1 MTALEKNTIQV
12 DFETLYLRLR
22 VQERRIYS
30 DEEIAQL
37 PIIASSHRHYKE
49 WQIRNDS
56 SQKLINYLQ
65 KRKHP
70 NDILEIGC
78 GNGWLSHRLSAIP
91 GSRVIGTDIN
101 FLEIQQAARVF
112 QNITNLH
119 FIYAPVDSEF
129 FKEKGFDTVVFAA
142 SLQYF
147 ESLTGI
153 INSTLRLLKPGG
165 EIHIIDTPFYPKFE
179 LLPAK
184 QRSRVYFETAGFPE
198 MVNYYFHHCLDD
210 LKIYNYSIL
219 RDPKRIFNK
228 FSRQKNPFY
237 WIRIQ
242 QQ

>member
-1 MTALEKNTIQV
+1 
-12 DFETLYLRLR
+12 
-22 VQERRIYS
+22 
-30 DEEIAQL
+30 
-37 PIIASSHRHYKE
+37 
-49 WQIRNDS
+49 
-56 SQKLINYLQ
+56 
-65 KRKHP
+65 
-70 NDILEIGC
+70 
-78 GNGWLSHRLSAIP
+78 LSAIP

-112 QNITNLH
+112 QNISYLH

-165 EIHIIDTPFYPKFE
+165 EIHIIDSPFYSRSE
-179 LLPAK
+179 LLSAK
-184 QRSRVYFETAGFPE
+184 QRSRVYFEAAGFSE

-210 LKIYNYSIL
+210 LNIYNYSIL
-219 RDPKRIFNK
+219 HDPKRIFNK

-242 QQ
+242 P

>member
-1 MTALEKNTIQV
+1 MLRLEENTAPV
-12 DFETLYLRLR
+12 DLETLYLRLR
-22 VQERRIYS
+22 DQERRIYS
-30 DEEIAQL
+30 DEEVAQL
-37 PIIASSHRHYKE
+37 PVIASTHPHFKE
-49 WQIRNDS
+49 WRVRNDS
-56 SQKLINYLQ
+56 SQKLISYLQ

-70 NDILEIGC
+70 NDIMEIGC
-78 GNGWLSHRLSAIP
+78 GNGWLSHRLSAISN
-91 GSRVIGTDIN
+91 SRVIGTDIN

-119 FIYAPVDSEF
+119 FVYAPADSAF
-129 FKEKGFDTVVFAA
+129 FKEKRFDTVVFAA

-165 EIHIIDTPFYPKFE
+165 EIHIIDSPFYPKPE
-179 LLPAK
+179 LLSAK

-198 MVNYYFHHCLDD
+198 MANYYFHHSLDD

-219 RDPKRIFNK
+219 HDPKRIFNK
-228 FSRQKNPFY
+228 FSRPKNPFY

-242 QQ
+242 P

>member
-1 MTALEKNTIQV
+1 VTALEKNTIQV

-22 VQERRIYS
+22 DQERRIYS
-30 DEEIAQL
+30 DEEVAQL
-37 PIIASSHRHYKE
+37 PVIAITHPHYKE
-49 WQIRNDS
+49 WQIRNES
-56 SQKLINYLQ
+56 SRKLINYLQ

-78 GNGWLSHRLSAIP
+78 GNGWLSYRLSAISN
-91 GSRVIGTDIN
+91 SRVIGTDIN

-112 QNITNLH
+112 QNSTNLH

-129 FKEKGFDTVVFAA
+129 FKEKRFDTIVFAA

-165 EIHIIDTPFYPKFE
+165 EIHIIDTAFYSQPE
-179 LLPAK
+179 LSPAK
-184 QRSRVYFETAGFPE
+184 QRSRAYFETAGFPK
-198 MVNYYFHHCLDD
+198 MINYYFHHCLDE
-210 LKIYNYSIL
+210 LEIYNYSIL
-219 RDPKRIFNK
+219 YDPKRIFNK
-228 FSRQKNPFY
+228 FSRLKNPFY

-242 QQ
+242 P